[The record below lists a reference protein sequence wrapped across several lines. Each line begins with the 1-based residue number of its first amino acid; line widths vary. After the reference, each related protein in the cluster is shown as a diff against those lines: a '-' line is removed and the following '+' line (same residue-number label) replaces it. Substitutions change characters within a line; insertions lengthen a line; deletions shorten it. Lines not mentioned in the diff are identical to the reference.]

1 MAESPVRDPGP
12 AIVVGLMSGTS
23 LDGISAAAVRFAD
36 GADGRVTAE
45 LLAFRQEGYT
55 PAQRGRLEAA
65 LRAGTAA
72 EYCALHADL
81 GRWFGDAACAVMA
94 DAGVTPAEVA
104 AVASHGQT
112 AWHAP
117 PHGTWQLGD
126 PAQVAERTG
135 CAVVSDF
142 RTRDVAAGGQGA
154 PLVPIADLLLF
165 ARPDGW
171 RALQNIGGIGNVTV
185 VPPWPAGVPAPG
197 AAVRAFDTGPGV
209 VVLDSVVR
217 ALFPLL
223 PYDRGGAIAAAGTVL
238 EPVVAA
244 ALRDP
249 FFAAPPPKSTG
260 REWFTPAYVARFV
273 ADCRGAGGTP
283 ADAVATATAFTA
295 RSIADQYA
303 RFLPH
308 GVTEVL
314 VSGGGARNPTLV
326 RALEAALRD
335 AVGDRAPAVRPFE
348 AVYFDGEAKE
358 AVAFALLGY
367 LHLRG
372 RPGNLPAAT
381 GASAPRVLG
390 SLTPR

>member
-1 MAESPVRDPGP
+1 MSGAVSGAAP
-12 AIVVGLMSGTS
+12 AVVVGLMSGTS
-23 LDGISAAAVRFAD
+23 LDGISAAAVRLAD
-36 GADGRVTAE
+36 GPDGRVRAS
-45 LLAFRQEGYT
+45 LLAFRQEAYT
-55 PAQRGRLEAA
+55 PAQRARLEAA

-72 EYCALHADL
+72 EYCGVHADL
-81 GRWFGDAACAVMA
+81 GRWFGDAARAVMA
-94 DAGVTPAEVA
+94 DAGVDAAEVA

-126 PAQVAERTG
+126 PAQIAERTG

-142 RTRDVAAGGQGA
+142 RTRDVAAGGEGA

-165 ARPDGW
+165 ARDDGW

-185 VPPWPAGVPAPG
+185 VPPWPAGAAAPAET
-197 AAVRAFDTGPGV
+197 VRAFDTGPGV
-209 VVLDSVVR
+209 VVLDGVVR
-217 ALFPLL
+217 TLFPAL
-223 PYDRGGAIAAAGTVL
+223 PYDRGGAIADAGVVL
-238 EPVVAA
+238 DAVVAD
-244 ALRDP
+244 ALCAP

-260 REWFTPAYVARFV
+260 REWFTPEYVAQFV
-273 ADCRGAGGTP
+273 AACRAAGGTA

-303 RFLPH
+303 RFLPE

-314 VSGGGARNPTLV
+314 VSGGGASNPALL
-326 RALEAALRD
+326 RALAAALQH
-335 AVGDRAPAVRPFE
+335 ALGNRAPAVRPFS

-372 RPGNLPAAT
+372 RPGNLPSAT

>member
-1 MAESPVRDPGP
+1 MTASLGTV
-12 AIVVGLMSGTS
+12 VVGLMSGTS
-23 LDGISAAAVRFAD
+23 LDGISAAAVRLAD
-36 GADGRVTAE
+36 GPDGRVLAR
-45 LLAFRQEGYT
+45 LLAFRQEAYT
-55 PAQRGRLEAA
+55 PAQRARLEAA

-72 EYCALHADL
+72 AYCALHADL
-81 GRWFGDAACAVMA
+81 GRWFGAAAQAVMA
-94 DAGVTPAEVA
+94 EAGVPAAEVA

-112 AWHAP
+112 VWHAP

-126 PAQVAERTG
+126 PAQIAECTG

-142 RTRDVAAGGQGA
+142 RTRDVAAGGEGA

-165 ARPDGW
+165 AREDGW

-185 VPPWPAGVPAPG
+185 VPPWPAGAAAPD
-197 AAVRAFDTGPGV
+197 AVVRAFDTGPGV
-209 VVLDSVVR
+209 VVLDTVVR
-217 ALFPLL
+217 TLYPAL
-223 PYDRGGAIAAAGTVL
+223 PYDRDGAIADTGRVL
-238 EPVVAA
+238 EGVVAEALA
-244 ALRDP
+244 AP

-260 REWFTPAYVARFV
+260 REWFTPDYVAAFV
-273 ADCRGAGGTP
+273 AACRAAGGTS

-303 RFLPH
+303 RFLPA

-314 VSGGGARNPTLV
+314 VSGGGASNPALM
-326 RALEAALRD
+326 RALGEALAQRLG
-335 AVGDRAPAVRPFE
+335 ARAPAVRPFSS
-348 AVYFDGEAKE
+348 VYFDGEAKE